1 MNRVGAAL
9 KIRPGEGRVVATV
22 AGAFAAIEAGR
33 GLGEV
38 GVQALVLDSAGTAIL
53 PPLYIALGLVGL
65 VATLSYGALI
75 GRLSGALFPA
85 SLLTIAAVIGAEGVA
100 VLLAGDVRLFAV
112 AWVSVF
118 TAGALLTTV
127 LWTVA
132 GRVFDTRQAK
142 RLFPLCTA
150 ATIAGGFLGLLSAG
164 PLSQLVGVEPL
175 IVGQAVLTLAG
186 GLALL
191 RVRSRLDVVRRP
203 GVNDDRSLRAG
214 AAYVRRSP
222 VMRLVAIAYVLFAV
236 LLFSMAFPF
245 SAAMADAF
253 PDRADLATALGL
265 LAAAVT
271 AISFLLATLVANR
284 LYARFGVTTVALLL
298 PLVYLGGFG
307 IWLVAFTTVTAIGVK
322 LAQEI
327 TQRGL
332 SNTVWSAL
340 FTAVPSA
347 RRGQVLAFIDGVPGQ
362 LGTILTGALLL
373 GAAAFGVGATSIP
386 VFALGAAAAV
396 ACLWAV
402 VLVRRRYPAALL
414 ASLREGPG
422 EQVLEGGPGLAALA
436 LHPGMAAQLRIALQ
450 SDRASDRRLAVEL
463 SNRLDVRDVVVDV
476 VPLVDDPEPGIRRVA
491 LATVGRHGNPA
502 TIDAIAPGALDRLA
516 LDEDPRIRA
525 ELAVALCRWQRI
537 DEGHS
542 ITDAL
547 LRSEQAAD
555 RTAGLHVVAELGGE
569 QWSELLIAALAD
581 DSPSVRAA
589 ASKALVNRPE
599 LAPQVLRTLVSGPEV
614 ARDAALAALDGNV
627 AVVRD
632 TLVPWALES
641 VARATTLRQQA
652 TRVSTR
658 GGESAAFLADLLR
671 RRSATIESRLLRVL
685 AILGAP
691 EAVGPIRRCLHSTDA
706 ETRAQAIEALDAL
719 GSGPLARAVVRL
731 IDSDPAPGPARDVE
745 TTPILDRL
753 TEYPDPWVRALAL
766 RTLSEDRAGG
776 AAMPDGRTVLD
787 DLDRML
793 LLRRV
798 PLFSMLEPEDLQ
810 RVSASAVERTYAGG
824 EALVNQG
831 DVGDELIVIVEGTVD
846 VVQKDGNGSRR
857 FIRSYGA
864 GDHIGEL
871 AVLREGV
878 RVATVLADEQG
889 ARGLVLN
896 GAAVQV
902 ILRERPDAAMAMLS
916 TLAERIST
924 Q

>member
-1 MNRVGAAL
+1 MLVAGTL

-22 AGAFAAIEAGR
+22 AGSFAAVEAGR

-38 GVQALVLDSAGTAIL
+38 GVQALVLDSAGPTIL

-75 GRLSGALFPA
+75 GRFRGVLFPA
-85 SLLTIAAVIGAEGVA
+85 SLLIIAAVIGVEGVA

-132 GRVFDTRQAK
+132 GRIFDTRQAK

-150 ATIAGGFLGLLSAG
+150 ATIAGGFLGLLAAG

-186 GLALL
+186 GLALW
-191 RVRSRLDVVRRP
+191 RVRNRLDVGRRR
-203 GVNDDRSLRAG
+203 GVDEDRSLRAG

-222 VMRLVAIAYVLFAV
+222 VMRLVAIAYLLFAV

-245 SAAMADAF
+245 SAAMAAAF

-271 AISFLLATLVANR
+271 AVSFLLAALVANR

-307 IWLVAFTTVTAIGVK
+307 IWLIAFTTVTAIGVK
-322 LAQEI
+322 FAQEA

-340 FTAVPSA
+340 FTVVPSA

-362 LGTILTGALLL
+362 LGTVLTGALLL
-373 GAAAFGVGATSIP
+373 GAATVGVDATSRP
-386 VFALGAAAAV
+386 LFALGAAAAV
-396 ACLWAV
+396 ACLWTV

-414 ASLREGPG
+414 ATLREGPG

-436 LHPGMAAQLRIALQ
+436 LHPGMAAQLRTALQ
-450 SDRASDRRLAVEL
+450 SDRPSDRRLAVEL
-463 SNRLDVRDVVVDV
+463 SNRLDVRDVVIDV
-476 VPLVDDPEPGIRRVA
+476 VPLVDDPEPSVRRAA
-491 LATVGRHGNPA
+491 LATVGRHGHPA
-502 TIDAIAPGALDRLA
+502 ALDAIAPGAIDRLA

-525 ELAVALCRWQRI
+525 ELALALSRWQRI

-547 LRSEQAAD
+547 LRSEQADD
-555 RTAGLHVVAELGGE
+555 RAAGLRVVAELRGD
-569 QWSELLIAALAD
+569 QWSEQLIAALSD
-581 DSPSVRAA
+581 DAPTVRTAA
-589 ASKALVNRPE
+589 ANALVNRPD
-599 LAPQVLRTLVSGPEV
+599 LTARVLRTLLSGPEV
-614 ARDAALAALDGNV
+614 ARDAALAALDGDDPL
-627 AVVRD
+627 VRD
-632 TLVPWALES
+632 TLVPWALDS
-641 VARATTLRQQA
+641 VTRATTLRQQA
-652 TRVSTR
+652 ADVSTKA
-658 GGESAAFLADLLR
+658 GESATFLSDLLR
-671 RRSATIESRLLRVL
+671 RRSATIENRLLRVL

-691 EAVGPIRRCLHSTDA
+691 EAVGPIRRCLHSGDA

-731 IDSDPAPGPARDVE
+731 IDSEPGSGPASDAE
-745 TTPILDRL
+745 ATSILHRL
-753 TEYPDPWVRALAL
+753 TEYPDLWVRALAL

-776 AAMPDGRTVLD
+776 AAMPDGRTVRD

-810 RVSASAVERTYAGG
+810 RVSAAAVERTYAAG
-824 EALVNQG
+824 EALMNQG

-846 VVQKDGNGSRR
+846 VVQQDGNGSRR

-871 AVLREGV
+871 AVLRQGI
-878 RVATVLADEQG
+878 RVATVLADERG

-896 GAAVQV
+896 GGAVQA
-902 ILRERPDAAMAMLS
+902 ILRERPDAAMAMLA